1 MAIPDIPKIVIS
13 TMEERDIISPTI
25 PFVIDVG
32 LLAKYR
38 EIYNEIKGTCT
49 EKKNIKRIMQ
59 YDRIS
64 ALNLIQYKQ
73 AHKLPVYEG
82 MVYVIGNKAW
92 PNCYK
97 IGMTVNVHERLRSY
111 QTYSPYRDFTLE
123 HYQFYSDRRAVES
136 KIHKF
141 LKPFALE
148 GEWFNITNLEELK
161 SFLKLEKAKE
171 YNVLID

>member
-1 MAIPDIPKIVIS
+1 M
-13 TMEERDIISPTI
+13 
-25 PFVIDVG
+25 
-32 LLAKYR
+32 
-38 EIYNEIKGTCT
+38 YNEVKGTRT
-49 EKKNIKRIMQ
+49 EKNKTKIIMQ
-59 YDRIS
+59 NDRIS

-73 AHKLPVYEG
+73 IHKLPINEG

-97 IGMTVNVHERLRSY
+97 IGMTINVHDRLRSY

-141 LKPFALE
+141 LAPFALE
-148 GEWFNITNLEELK
+148 GEWFEILNLEELK
-161 SFLKLEKAKE
+161 MFLKQEKAKE